1 MCVWWQRVFSLCVS
15 CDRGLC
21 VCGQILS
28 FKAGPFVDEK
38 TSEGVIDEAVSDSV
52 RWKDGE
58 SSLTTRTHSHTHRHT
73 HTHTHTHTHARTHS
87 LTLTHSRTLTRTR
100 THARTHAH
108 AHTHTHA
115 CYDWYSQTYCMQ
127 YTTHQ
132 KYIIII
138 RIIKIFSK
146 CFHKK
151 SLMLTKAAFIWSL
164 DSKNS
169 NIVKYYYIFK
179 IIVLYLNIL

>member
-58 SSLTTRTHSHTHRHT
+58 SSLTTHTHSHTHRHT
-73 HTHTHTHTHARTHS
+73 HTHTHTHTRTHTHTHTHTHS
-87 LTLTHSRTLTRTR
+87 LTLTHSRTLTRT
-100 THARTHAH
+100 HARTHTR
-108 AHTHTHA
+108 THTHA

-132 KYIIII
+132 KFGIIQ
-138 RIIKIFSK
+138 IFSK